1 MQGILTCDLGT
12 TACKTTLFNPKGE
25 VIAQKEKE
33 YPLYHP
39 QPMWAEQEAED
50 WWEAAVET
58 CRLILA
64 GRDVEIL
71 GIGLSSQRETMV
83 PLDSDGRPLTR
94 AIVWMDRRASG
105 EADELSR
112 QVGRENLHQ
121 RTGMIPDSTF
131 SATKLFWWHRNARE
145 IIDKAATFLQPK
157 EYLAYRLTGV
167 AATEPSLASRTMLY
181 DIRTGSWCQDL
192 VSLVGLREEQLPKL
206 VASTDIV
213 GKLSPQ
219 AAGIL
224 DLPSGVPVVAGGG
237 DRQCEALGSGI
248 SGELAMESTGTTSN
262 LSFATTQLPEKLDP
276 RVVSSCHAL
285 PGQWLI
291 EQGLTTTGSILRWFR
306 DNFAGPER
314 IAAADLGVSSY
325 DLISQEAAQ
334 AKPGAN
340 KLLLLPF
347 FMGAKATR
355 WNPDARGALFGL
367 TLDHGR
373 RELARAIMEGVAYEL
388 RACLDV
394 LEGMKML
401 PKQIVLMGGGSKGE
415 LWNQIKANVTGFPVG
430 LPKQTEAASLGAFI
444 LAGAGIGLFPDPA
457 MTSRTLNPVVRN
469 FEVDKQDKATYDGLY
484 PLYNRLY
491 EVTAEIT
498 HKLAQL
504 EG

>member
-1 MQGILTCDLGT
+1 MEGILTFDLGT
-12 TACKTTLFNPKGE
+12 TACKTTLFNLEGD
-25 VIAQKEKE
+25 VIAQAEQE

-39 QPMWAEQEAED
+39 QPMWAEQEADD
-50 WWEAAVET
+50 WWDAAVAT
-58 CRLILA
+58 CRQILA
-64 GRDVEIL
+64 ERDVKIQ

-83 PLDSDGRPLTR
+83 PLDSQGRPLSR
-94 AIVWMDRRASG
+94 AIVWMDRRAAG
-105 EADELSR
+105 EAEELAR
-112 QVGRENLHQ
+112 EVGREQLHQ

-131 SATKLFWWHRNARE
+131 SATKLFWWYRNAKE
-145 IIDKAATFLQPK
+145 IIDQAMTFLQPK
-157 EYLAYRLTGV
+157 EYLAYRLTG
-167 AATEPSLASRTMLY
+167 AIATEPSLASRTMLY
-181 DIRTGSWCQDL
+181 DIREGRWCSDL
-192 VSLVGLREEQLPKL
+192 VSLVGLKEEQLPKL
-206 VASTDIV
+206 VASTDVV
-213 GKLSPQ
+213 GKLTGEAASALGLPQ
-219 AAGIL
+219 
-224 DLPSGVPVVAGGG
+224 GVPVVAGGG

-262 LSFATTQLPEKLDP
+262 LSFATTRLPEKLDP

-306 DNFAGPER
+306 DNFAGAER
-314 IAAADLGVSSY
+314 IVAGELGASSY
-325 DLISQEAAQ
+325 DLISQEAAG
-334 AKPGAN
+334 AKPGSD

-355 WNPDARGALFGL
+355 WNPAARGALFGL

-373 RELARAIMEGVAYEL
+373 KELARAIMEGVAYEL

-401 PKQIVLMGGGSKGE
+401 PEQIVLMGGGSKGE
-415 LWNQIKANVTGFPVG
+415 LWNQIKANVTGFSVG

-444 LAGAGIGLFPDPA
+444 LAGAGIGLFPDPGA
-457 MTSRTLNPVVRN
+457 TSRTLNPVVRK
-469 FEVDKQDKATYDGLY
+469 FEVNQGDKTVYDSLY

-491 EVTAEIT
+491 EVTEEIT
-498 HKLAQL
+498 HKLAEV